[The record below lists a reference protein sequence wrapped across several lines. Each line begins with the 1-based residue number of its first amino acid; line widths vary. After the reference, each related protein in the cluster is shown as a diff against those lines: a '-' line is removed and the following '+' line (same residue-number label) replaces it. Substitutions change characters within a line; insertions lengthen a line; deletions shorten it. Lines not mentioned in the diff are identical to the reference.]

1 MKNLKNS
8 YILFCMIFVL
18 LASPSNA
25 AHHKKTPT
33 KSVVNHRTAKK
44 TNSKKIEAFAEP
56 KEEILNSPEVKSA
69 KMINDLQEAQFY
81 FLLDADTKEVL
92 LAKNPDARIPPSSM
106 TKVMTAYV
114 VFDQIKNGHVSFE
127 NQCMIGKDAWRK
139 SGSSMF
145 LNYGD
150 IVTIDELMQGL
161 LAVSGNDAAIALAE
175 TTAGGIN
182 NFVGLMN
189 QKAKDLG
196 LTNSHFKNPHGL
208 YEEGHY
214 MSVRDLATLTS
225 RIYSDFPQYSH
236 YLGIQEFTY
245 RNIKQI
251 NRNPLI
257 KGNYE
262 GILGGKTGHTDAGG
276 YGVLGAVKR
285 DDRMLIAV
293 VNKVPTPKKRA
304 ALIVDLMDYGF
315 ENYNKLTLFNKDQE
329 VTEIPTWLG
338 VELQVKAATDREVSF
353 NLPRAKSL
361 DNINVTAKFKG
372 PLYAPITKG
381 DRVGTLYVEIKG
393 YKNLEYPLFAKESV
407 DKAGYLKRINQ
418 ILRYKMAGLF
428 KLFEDK

>member
-1 MKNLKNS
+1 MKNLRNS
-8 YILFCMIFVL
+8 CVLFCLSFLL
-18 LASPSNA
+18 LASPSYA
-25 AHHKKTPT
+25 AHAKKSTE
-33 KSVVNHRTAKK
+33 KSVIKKRLAKK
-44 TNSKKIEAFAEP
+44 KAVKIVENNSENSAEP
-56 KEEILNSPEVKSA
+56 ASPEARNA
-69 KMINDLQEAQFY
+69 KMIRDLQEAQFY

-92 LAKNPDARIPPSSM
+92 LSKNPDARIPPSSM

-114 VFDQIKNGHVSFE
+114 VFDQVKNGRVSLE

-150 IVTIDELMQGL
+150 IVTIDELMRGL

-182 NFVGLMN
+182 NFVALMN

-208 YEEGHY
+208 AEEGHY
-214 MSVRDLATLTS
+214 MSVRDLATLTY
-225 RIYSDFPQYSH
+225 RIYQDFPQYSH

-257 KGNYE
+257 KGNYD
-262 GILGGKTGHTDAGG
+262 GVLGGKTGHTDAGG

-293 VNKVPTPKKRA
+293 VNKAPTPKKRA

-315 ENYNKLTLFNKDQE
+315 ENYNKLTLFNKGQE
-329 VTEIPTWLG
+329 VTDIPTWLG
-338 VELQVKAATDREVSF
+338 SDSEVKATVNDDVAF
-353 NLPRAKSL
+353 NLPRGKVL
-361 DNINVTAKFKG
+361 DNINVTVKYKG
-372 PLYAPITKG
+372 PLYAPVAKG
-381 DRVGTLYVEIKG
+381 DKIGTLLVEIKG

-418 ILRYKMAGLF
+418 ILRYKMAGISKIF
-428 KLFEDK
+428 DAN

>member
-1 MKNLKNS
+1 MKNLRNS
-8 YILFCMIFVL
+8 CVL
-18 LASPSNA
+18 LCLFSLLVVSPSYA
-25 AHHKKTPT
+25 AHAKKST
-33 KSVVNHRTAKK
+33 KSVVKKRSVKKSVAKK
-44 TNSKKIEAFAEP
+44 VEQDNADSAEAS
-56 KEEILNSPEVKSA
+56 SPEARNA
-69 KMINDLQEAQFY
+69 KMVRNLQEAQFY

-92 LAKNPDARIPPSSM
+92 LSKNPDARIPPSSM

-114 VFDQIKNGHVSFE
+114 VFDQVKNGRVSLD

-150 IVTIDELMQGL
+150 IVTIDELMRGL

-182 NFVGLMN
+182 NFVSLMN
-189 QKAKDLG
+189 QKAKDIG

-208 YEEGHY
+208 AEEGHY

-225 RIYSDFPQYSH
+225 RIYQDFPQYSH

-257 KGNYE
+257 KGNYD
-262 GILGGKTGHTDAGG
+262 GVLGGKTGHTDAGG

-293 VNKVPTPKKRA
+293 VNKAPTPKKRA
-304 ALIVDLMDYGF
+304 ALIFDLMDYGF

-329 VTEIPTWLG
+329 VTDIPTWMG
-338 VELQVKAATDREVSF
+338 SDSEVKATVNDDVAF
-353 NLPRAKSL
+353 NVPRGKAL
-361 DNINVTAKFKG
+361 DNINVTVKYKG
-372 PLYAPITKG
+372 PLYAPVAKG
-381 DRVGTLYVEIKG
+381 DRIGTLLVEIKG

-407 DKAGYLKRINQ
+407 DKAGYLKRISQ
-418 ILRYKMAGLF
+418 ILRYKMAGISKIF
-428 KLFEDK
+428 DAN

>member
-8 YILFCMIFVL
+8 CVLFCLSFLL
-18 LASPSNA
+18 LASPSYSANA
-25 AHHKKTPT
+25 KKSSE
-33 KSVVNHRTAKK
+33 KSVVKKRLAKK
-44 TNSKKIEAFAEP
+44 TAVKIVEKSSEKSDEP
-56 KEEILNSPEVKSA
+56 VSPEARNA
-69 KMINDLQEAQFY
+69 KMIRDLQEAQFY

-92 LAKNPDARIPPSSM
+92 LSKNPDARIPPSSM

-114 VFDQIKNGHVSFE
+114 VFDQVKNGRVSLE

-150 IVTIDELMQGL
+150 IVTIDELMRGL

-208 YEEGHY
+208 AEEGHY

-225 RIYSDFPQYSH
+225 RIYQDFPQYSH

-262 GILGGKTGHTDAGG
+262 GVLGGKTGHTDAGG

-293 VNKVPTPKKRA
+293 VNKAPTPKKRA

-315 ENYNKLTLFNKDQE
+315 DNYNKLTLFNKGQE
-329 VTEIPTWLG
+329 VTDIPTWLG
-338 VELQVKAATDREVSF
+338 SDSEVKATVNDDVAF
-353 NLPRAKSL
+353 NLPRGKVL
-361 DNINVTAKFKG
+361 DNINVTVKYKG
-372 PLYAPITKG
+372 PLYAPVAKG
-381 DRVGTLYVEIKG
+381 DKIGTLLVEIKG

-418 ILRYKMAGLF
+418 ILRYKMAGISKIF
-428 KLFEDK
+428 DAN